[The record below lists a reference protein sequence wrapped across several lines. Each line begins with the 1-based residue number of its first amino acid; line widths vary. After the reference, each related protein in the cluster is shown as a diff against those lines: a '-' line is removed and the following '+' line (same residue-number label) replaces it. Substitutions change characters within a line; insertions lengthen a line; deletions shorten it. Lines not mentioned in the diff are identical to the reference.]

1 MDVIILNKEQIF
13 FIWMVANYFWFFY
26 QVVNANTILG
36 MSPLRMDLGNA
47 LIGIIHGKH
56 GLFSERKLQ
65 RQQGHGRVLC
75 PDKCFRFESYQSVN
89 NAGIN
94 CNMCISSI
102 HVYYWSSTSNG
113 GSMVS
118 FIRNGFY
125 RECEMG
131 FFFFIRLTTL
141 GIQSTWFGMLL

>member
-1 MDVIILNKEQIF
+1 
-13 FIWMVANYFWFFY
+13 MVANYFWFFY

-56 GLFSERKLQ
+56 GLFPERKLQ

-94 CNMCISSI
+94 CNMCISSMMPSAYI
-102 HVYYWSSTSNG
+102 HVI
-113 GSMVS
+113 SM
-118 FIRNGFY
+118 Y
-125 RECEMG
+125 
-131 FFFFIRLTTL
+131 TTDQAPAMEEVRFL
-141 GIQSTWFGMLL
+141 HKKWLLPGV